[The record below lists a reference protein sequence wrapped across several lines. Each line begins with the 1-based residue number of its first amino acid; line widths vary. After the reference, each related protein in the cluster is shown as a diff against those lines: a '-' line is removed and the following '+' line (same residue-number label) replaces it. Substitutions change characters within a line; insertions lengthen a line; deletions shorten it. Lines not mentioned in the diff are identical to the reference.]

1 LALPPSFVYLV
12 QYLVGDL
19 SGVRTGGGD
28 TIILLLYQV
37 EETDSE
43 KERLRVSR
51 QKKQKNPEAKSNN
64 AAEAL
69 SQRLAPKF
77 FSLLRFF
84 LQWVSYCTVF
94 AERRNAT
101 SRHNNRRGKQR
112 QRHFL
117 RWEGGK
123 GMGKGKGSSCL
134 SVQDN

>member
-51 QKKQKNPEAKSNN
+51 QKKQKNPEAN
-64 AAEAL
+64 
-69 SQRLAPKF
+69 
-77 FSLLRFF
+77 
-84 LQWVSYCTVF
+84 
-94 AERRNAT
+94 
-101 SRHNNRRGKQR
+101 
-112 QRHFL
+112 
-117 RWEGGK
+117 
-123 GMGKGKGSSCL
+123 
-134 SVQDN
+134 

>member
-1 LALPPSFVYLV
+1 
-12 QYLVGDL
+12 
-19 SGVRTGGGD
+19 VRTGGGD

-101 SRHNNRRGKQR
+101 
-112 QRHFL
+112 
-117 RWEGGK
+117 
-123 GMGKGKGSSCL
+123 
-134 SVQDN
+134 